1 MSDSFTE
8 TTTTSWFERI
18 GKSFKGIVVGFCMFI
33 AAFPLLFW
41 NEGRTIKQTRS
52 LNQTEAELVQ
62 ANCDEV
68 NQDNDGKPVYMTGDA
83 KTEEVLKDDIFPV
96 SVNGFKLKRNV
107 EMYQWVEHEKTETNK
122 KIGGSEETKTTYTYT
137 KEWSDRPID
146 SGQFKQPEGRE
157 NPAWDFEGAELV
169 VNSGTIGAFTL
180 SESIIGQ
187 MNWYEP
193 FKVEVPTAET
203 QTTPEAPA
211 VPETPAAA
219 PEVPAAPEIPAAAP
233 EVPAAPETPVAA
245 PEVPAVPE
253 IPAATPEVPAVPET
267 PAATPE
273 VPAVPETP
281 AAVPE
286 VPELPALPEVPDG
299 APEVPEL
306 PAVPSETTAGESA
319 SAEPVAPVA
328 EEKAPSAVVTTEP
341 AAIQTTAPAATQSP
355 ETIAAANGVPE
366 GYIYYRDGFYK
377 GDPKKLSV
385 GDVRVS
391 FECVPTPSKMS
402 LISGQQ
408 GDTFAPYQTKENKIE
423 LVAKGVKSSEEMFKS
438 AHNANSMMCW
448 LLRLVGFLMMFFGL
462 KMVFEPLR
470 VIADVVPFIGSIV
483 GMGVGFVAFVLAA
496 GFSLLTIAI
505 GWVYYRPLI
514 GIPLLIVAIAL
525 LVWPFFKRKK
535 AEPQP
540 EKAPEPEKTFEK
552 L

>member
-1 MSDSFTE
+1 VPE
-8 TTTTSWFERI
+8 TP
-18 GKSFKGIVVGFCMFI
+18 
-33 AAFPLLFW
+33 AAAP
-41 NEGRTIKQTRS
+41 
-52 LNQTEAELVQ
+52 
-62 ANCDEV
+62 EV
-68 NQDNDGKPVYMTGDA
+68 
-83 KTEEVLKDDIFPV
+83 
-96 SVNGFKLKRNV
+96 
-107 EMYQWVEHEKTETNK
+107 
-122 KIGGSEETKTTYTYT
+122 
-137 KEWSDRPID
+137 
-146 SGQFKQPEGRE
+146 
-157 NPAWDFEGAELV
+157 
-169 VNSGTIGAFTL
+169 
-180 SESIIGQ
+180 
-187 MNWYEP
+187 
-193 FKVEVPTAET
+193 
-203 QTTPEAPA
+203 PA

-219 PEVPAAPEIPAAAP
+219 PEVPAVPETPAAA
-233 EVPAAPETPVAA
+233 
-245 PEVPAVPE
+245 
-253 IPAATPEVPAVPET
+253 PEVPAVPET
-267 PAATPE
+267 PAA
-273 VPAVPETP
+273 
-281 AAVPE
+281 
-286 VPELPALPEVPDG
+286 

-306 PAVPSETTAGESA
+306 PAVPSETTADESA
-319 SAEPVAPVA
+319 PAAPVAPVA

-341 AAIQTTAPAATQSP
+341 VAPVAPAATQTTAPAAQTP

-385 GDVRVS
+385 GDIRVS
-391 FECVPTPSKMS
+391 FEYIPTPSKMS

-483 GMGVGFVAFVLAA
+483 GMGTGFVAFVLAA

-540 EKAPEPEKTFEK
+540 EKSPGPEKTFEK

>member
-137 KEWSDRPID
+137 KEWSDRPIN

-219 PEVPAAPEIPAAAP
+219 
-233 EVPAAPETPVAA
+233 
-245 PEVPAVPE
+245 
-253 IPAATPEVPAVPET
+253 
-267 PAATPE
+267 PE

-540 EKAPEPEKTFEK
+540 EKSPGPEKTFEK

>member
-96 SVNGFKLKRNV
+96 SFNGFKLKRNV
-107 EMYQWVEHEKTETNK
+107 EMYQWVEHEKTETHK

-203 QTTPEAPA
+203 PTAPEVPAVPETPATAPEVPEAPA
-211 VPETPAAA
+211 LPEVPALPETPAAA
-219 PEVPAAPEIPAAAP
+219 PEVPA
-233 EVPAAPETPVAA
+233 
-245 PEVPAVPE
+245 
-253 IPAATPEVPAVPET
+253 VPET
-267 PAATPE
+267 SAA
-273 VPAVPETP
+273 A
-281 AAVPE
+281 PE
-286 VPELPALPEVPDG
+286 VPELPALPELPDA

-408 GDTFAPYQTKENKIE
+408 GDTFAPYQTKNNAIE

-470 VIADVVPFIGSIV
+470 VIADVVPFIGSII
-483 GMGVGFVAFVLAA
+483 GMGTGFVAFVLAA

-505 GWVYYRPLI
+505 GWVFYRPLI
-514 GIPLLIVAIAL
+514 GIPLLIVAVVL
-525 LVWPFFKRKK
+525 LLWPLFKSKK
-535 AEPQP
+535 VEPQP
-540 EKAPEPEKTFEK
+540 EKAPEPEKMFEK